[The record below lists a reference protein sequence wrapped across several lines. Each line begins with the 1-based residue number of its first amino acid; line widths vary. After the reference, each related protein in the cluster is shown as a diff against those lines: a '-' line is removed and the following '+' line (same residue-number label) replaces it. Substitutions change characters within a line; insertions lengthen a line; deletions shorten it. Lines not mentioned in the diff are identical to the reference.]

1 MSFSG
6 LRALV
11 LVGVL
16 VVLGVG
22 VFKFHLPGWLLPIGL
37 IATGIV
43 LKGGEKTRASE

>member
-6 LRALV
+6 TRALL

-22 VFKFHLPGWLLPIGL
+22 VFKFNLPGWLLPVGL
-37 IATGIV
+37 ITTGV
-43 LKGGEKTRASE
+43 LLKGAETRASE